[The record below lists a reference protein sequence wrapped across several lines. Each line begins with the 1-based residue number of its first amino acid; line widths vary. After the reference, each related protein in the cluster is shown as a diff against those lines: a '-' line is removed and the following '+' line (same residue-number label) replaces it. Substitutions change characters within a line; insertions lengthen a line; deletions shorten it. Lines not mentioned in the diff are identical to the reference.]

1 MSAIAVLLK
10 NTPTFIRT
18 ARRYS
23 SQHSATAAAMP
34 IAAPT
39 SGAAVCPDAR
49 AAVHRN
55 SVVSRPSRPTARNAV
70 TVSAP
75 APTRAARCTSPRRW
89 AARPAA
95 VRRIQKIIQVT
106 RPTANTLSRPPT
118 ASCARLDRSATENVS
133 TAAKLPA
140 SITAPSTPSHIG
152 AVDALPP
159 SGVVLR
165 TAASSMLTTRP
176 ASRPSRSPISRLGTL
191 SAQVTR
197 TKVRLT

>member
-75 APTRAARCTSPRRW
+75 APTRAARRTSPRRW

-159 SGVVLR
+159 CWRGLAHR
-165 TAASSMLTTRP
+165 GEQYAHHQAGLKTLTQPDQQVRN
-176 ASRPSRSPISRLGTL
+176 AVCPSHEN
-191 SAQVTR
+191 
-197 TKVRLT
+197 